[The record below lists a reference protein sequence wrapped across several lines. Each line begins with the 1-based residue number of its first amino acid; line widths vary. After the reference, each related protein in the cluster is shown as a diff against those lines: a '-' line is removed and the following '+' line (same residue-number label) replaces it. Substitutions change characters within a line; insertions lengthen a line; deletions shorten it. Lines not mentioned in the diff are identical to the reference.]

1 VTVKGEAHSVQP
13 DLQGLEISPGELRHL
28 SGVDSTEVFR
38 PSILHNPKQRWSFLF
53 QEFLLSLALTP
64 IIVGLLHVFVILPLI
79 GASLPATLVTLV
91 SVPIAIV
98 ATRWFWLQ
106 RNSPTALCC
115 LLDEVDRYNAVI
127 KAIHI
132 NDQLEAAGTRE
143 TSLSDR
149 VSEAEPLGSAL
160 LRFRSRVNKPP
171 SADCSIPS
179 IFFIANG
186 ECLPLLFSQ
195 RLTVRTVTSNL
206 AANFSSVSPKYCR
219 RTRIKVSLSSCRP
232 TTNISFALL
241 DLLNGRY
248 SRRFFLKIA
257 IS

>member
-38 PSILHNPKQRWSFLF
+38 PSILHNPRQRWSFLF

-79 GASLPATLVTLV
+79 GGSLPATLVTLV
-91 SVPIAIV
+91 GVPIAIV
-98 ATRWFWLQ
+98 ATRWFCLQ

-115 LLDEVDRYNAVI
+115 LLDEVDRYNVVI

-149 VSEAEPLGSAL
+149 QKVIEALTLTKEDLVRALRAERVLRENQSFLVGNPELLATNLRTLQTLQVNDRASEYG
-160 LRFRSRVNKPP
+160 R
-171 SADCSIPS
+171 
-179 IFFIANG
+179 
-186 ECLPLLFSQ
+186 
-195 RLTVRTVTSNL
+195 
-206 AANFSSVSPKYCR
+206 
-219 RTRIKVSLSSCRP
+219 
-232 TTNISFALL
+232 
-241 DLLNGRY
+241 LLNEA
-248 SRRFFLKIA
+248 LQIA
-257 IS
+257 SGVQEEMTKLQNKR

>member
-38 PSILHNPKQRWSFLF
+38 PSTLHNPKQRWSFLF

-91 SVPIAIV
+91 GVPITIV

-106 RNSPTALCC
+106 RNSPKALCC

-149 VSEAEPLGSAL
+149 QKVIEALTLTKEDLVRALRAERVLRENQSFLVGNPELLATNLRTLQTLQVNDRASEYG
-160 LRFRSRVNKPP
+160 R
-171 SADCSIPS
+171 
-179 IFFIANG
+179 
-186 ECLPLLFSQ
+186 
-195 RLTVRTVTSNL
+195 
-206 AANFSSVSPKYCR
+206 
-219 RTRIKVSLSSCRP
+219 
-232 TTNISFALL
+232 
-241 DLLNGRY
+241 LLNEA
-248 SRRFFLKIA
+248 LQIA
-257 IS
+257 SGVQEEMTKLQNKR

>member
-38 PSILHNPKQRWSFLF
+38 PSILHNPKQRSSFLF

-91 SVPIAIV
+91 GVPIAIV

-149 VSEAEPLGSAL
+149 QKVIEALTLTKEDLVRALRAERVLRENQSFLVGNPELLATNLRTLQTLQVNDRASEYG
-160 LRFRSRVNKPP
+160 R
-171 SADCSIPS
+171 
-179 IFFIANG
+179 
-186 ECLPLLFSQ
+186 
-195 RLTVRTVTSNL
+195 
-206 AANFSSVSPKYCR
+206 
-219 RTRIKVSLSSCRP
+219 
-232 TTNISFALL
+232 
-241 DLLNGRY
+241 LLNEA
-248 SRRFFLKIA
+248 LQIA
-257 IS
+257 SGVQEEMTKLQNKR

>member
-13 DLQGLEISPGELRHL
+13 DLQGLEISPGELRYL

-91 SVPIAIV
+91 GVPIAIV

-106 RNSPTALCC
+106 GNSPTALCC

-160 LRFRSRVNKPP
+160 LPKADRQKVIQALTLTKEDLVRALRAERVLRENQSFLVGNP
-171 SADCSIPS
+171 
-179 IFFIANG
+179 
-186 ECLPLLFSQ
+186 ELLATN
-195 RLTVRTVTSNL
+195 LRTLQTLQVNDRASE
-206 AANFSSVSPKYCR
+206 YGR
-219 RTRIKVSLSSCRP
+219 
-232 TTNISFALL
+232 
-241 DLLNGRY
+241 LLNEA
-248 SRRFFLKIA
+248 LEIA
-257 IS
+257 VGVQEEMTKLQNKR

>member
-1 VTVKGEAHSVQP
+1 MTVKGEAHSVQP

-91 SVPIAIV
+91 GVPIAIV

-160 LRFRSRVNKPP
+160 LPKADRQKVIQALTLTKEDLVRALRAERVLRENQSFLVGNP
-171 SADCSIPS
+171 
-179 IFFIANG
+179 
-186 ECLPLLFSQ
+186 ELLATN
-195 RLTVRTVTSNL
+195 LRTLQTLQVNDRASE
-206 AANFSSVSPKYCR
+206 YGR
-219 RTRIKVSLSSCRP
+219 
-232 TTNISFALL
+232 
-241 DLLNGRY
+241 LLNEA
-248 SRRFFLKIA
+248 LEIA
-257 IS
+257 VGVQEEMTKLQNKR

>member
-1 VTVKGEAHSVQP
+1 MTGKGEAHSVQP

-91 SVPIAIV
+91 GVPIAIV

-160 LRFRSRVNKPP
+160 LPKADRQKVIQALTLTKEDLVRALRAERVLRENQSFLVGNP
-171 SADCSIPS
+171 
-179 IFFIANG
+179 
-186 ECLPLLFSQ
+186 ELLATN
-195 RLTVRTVTSNL
+195 LRTLQTLQVNDRASE
-206 AANFSSVSPKYCR
+206 YGR
-219 RTRIKVSLSSCRP
+219 
-232 TTNISFALL
+232 
-241 DLLNGRY
+241 LLNEA
-248 SRRFFLKIA
+248 LEIA
-257 IS
+257 VGVQEEMTKLQNKR

>member
-79 GASLPATLVTLV
+79 GGSLPATLVTLV
-91 SVPIAIV
+91 GVPIAIV

-106 RNSPTALCC
+106 RNSPKALCC

-160 LRFRSRVNKPP
+160 LPKADRQKVIQALTLTKEDLVRALRAERVLRENQSFLVGNP
-171 SADCSIPS
+171 
-179 IFFIANG
+179 
-186 ECLPLLFSQ
+186 ELLATN
-195 RLTVRTVTSNL
+195 LRTLQTLQVNDRASE
-206 AANFSSVSPKYCR
+206 YGR
-219 RTRIKVSLSSCRP
+219 
-232 TTNISFALL
+232 
-241 DLLNGRY
+241 LLNEA
-248 SRRFFLKIA
+248 LEIA
-257 IS
+257 VGVQEEMTKLQNKR

>member
-1 VTVKGEAHSVQP
+1 VQP
-13 DLQGLEISPGELRHL
+13 DLQGLEISPGELRYL

-91 SVPIAIV
+91 GVPIAIV

-106 RNSPTALCC
+106 GNSPTALCC

-160 LRFRSRVNKPP
+160 LPKADRQKVIQALTLTKEDLVRALRAERVLRENQSFLVGNP
-171 SADCSIPS
+171 
-179 IFFIANG
+179 
-186 ECLPLLFSQ
+186 ELLATN
-195 RLTVRTVTSNL
+195 LRTLQTLQVNDRASE
-206 AANFSSVSPKYCR
+206 YGR
-219 RTRIKVSLSSCRP
+219 
-232 TTNISFALL
+232 
-241 DLLNGRY
+241 LLNEA
-248 SRRFFLKIA
+248 LEIA
-257 IS
+257 VGVQEEMTKLQNKR

>member
-1 VTVKGEAHSVQP
+1 MTVKGEAHSVQP

-91 SVPIAIV
+91 GVPIAIV

-149 VSEAEPLGSAL
+149 QKVIEALTLTKEDLVRALRAERVLRENQSFLVGNPELLATNLRTLQTLQVNDRASEYG
-160 LRFRSRVNKPP
+160 R
-171 SADCSIPS
+171 
-179 IFFIANG
+179 
-186 ECLPLLFSQ
+186 
-195 RLTVRTVTSNL
+195 
-206 AANFSSVSPKYCR
+206 
-219 RTRIKVSLSSCRP
+219 
-232 TTNISFALL
+232 
-241 DLLNGRY
+241 LLNEA
-248 SRRFFLKIA
+248 LQIA
-257 IS
+257 SGVQEEMTKLQNKR